1 MTPLQGRDGQLSS
14 SSLLAGLKASSSPL
28 AGNTPGNEARRPSD
42 KGSAA
47 IEASMI
53 EMGGHGAHQRDQARG
68 DSFVGLHA
76 SGQLVSLYS
85 NPWTQILLISF
96 ICFCLPG
103 MYNALTGLGGSGQ
116 VDSTVAANATVA
128 MLSTTAATALFIVG
142 PVFAWAGPRLC
153 FMAGAWAYPLY
164 SGSLLEFNRSDNGAF
179 VIASGAILGVGASL
193 LWIVQGAIMT
203 TYVDESQKGRA
214 IAVFWVIFN
223 LGGGIGSLAS
233 FGLNYRSTAG
243 SVTSSTYVAL
253 MAIMI
258 FGWLLG
264 LFICSP
270 SRVQVARRRPGPNV
284 EMVEGRRGPSAGAD
298 STSSRPLADAV
309 RDSFKTAVATVCT
322 WRVACML
329 PLFFSANVFYS
340 YQQNNVNGDTF
351 NIRTRSLNGAL
362 YWMAQMFGGLLM
374 GLLLDLPCLDRPAR
388 ARLGW
393 AVVFVTGMVIWG
405 GGYEFQKWQDE
416 RLARGLR
423 QDVDFK
429 QSAISTGPIFLYIF
443 YGAYD
448 ALWQSYAYWL
458 IGTESNSPA
467 RAAVLV
473 GAYKSLQAA
482 GGAMAWRIN
491 AIKASPTKQLAMDW
505 GLCIG
510 SLIVVLP
517 MVWTVSKSTPAGAEE
532 TEKGGGPEPQEADMG
547 ALQSTRGKPDV
558 QGNTNE

>member
-1 MTPLQGRDGQLSS
+1 
-14 SSLLAGLKASSSPL
+14 
-28 AGNTPGNEARRPSD
+28 
-42 KGSAA
+42 
-47 IEASMI
+47 
-53 EMGGHGAHQRDQARG
+53 
-68 DSFVGLHA
+68 
-76 SGQLVSLYS
+76 
-85 NPWTQILLISF
+85 
-96 ICFCLPG
+96 

-142 PVFAWAGPRLC
+142 PVFSRAGPRLC

-164 SGSLLEFNRSDNGAF
+164 SGSLLEFDRSGNGAL
-179 VIASGAILGVGASL
+179 VIASGAVLGVGASL
-193 LWIVQGAIMT
+193 LWIVQGTIMT
-203 TYVDESQKGRA
+203 TYVEESHKGRA

-233 FGLNYRSTAG
+233 FGLNYRSTAA
-243 SVTSSTYVAL
+243 SVTASTYLAL
-253 MAIMI
+253 LAIML

-270 SRVQVARRRPGPNV
+270 ERVQVSRGRGGRRRPDAAGPAS
-284 EMVEGRRGPSAGAD
+284 EP
-298 STSSRPLADAV
+298 RPAETV
-309 RDSFKTAVATVCT
+309 RDGFRTAVATVCT

-362 YWMAQMFGGLLM
+362 YWMAQMLGGLLI

-393 AVVFVTGMVIWG
+393 AVVFVSGMVIWG
-405 GGYEFQKWQDE
+405 GGYEFQKWQDD

-429 QSAISTGPIFLYIF
+429 QSALSVGPMFLYIL

-458 IGTESNSPA
+458 IGTESNNPA
-467 RAAVLV
+467 HAAVLV

-491 AIKASPTKQLAMDW
+491 AVKASPTKQLAMDW

-510 SLIVVLP
+510 SLMVVLP
-517 MVWTVSKSTPAGAEE
+517 MVWTVSKSTSVEADQVKSG
-532 TEKGGGPEPQEADMG
+532 PQESEMG
-547 ALQSTRGKPDV
+547 NLQSTRG
-558 QGNTNE
+558 T